1 MRAGREGAPVAD
13 TPRRLSADKGTLNNS
28 ASVAKPSR
36 PVAGPG
42 SARPGKGGLSA
53 DKVEAYPRI
62 RARPLIYWRISSQTV
77 PPGRRT
83 GQRPPRPMA
92 GALHPPGRALPFGLF
107 APLLR
112 HGRGLSADKGS
123 TADLLAWAGRGVR
136 ARLPPTPPVAYPRI
150 RVCCRERSSP
160 NRTAPNRGHRLP
172 RHRRHQPL
180 SPARMIF
187 SLIRGLSGQFFRLSL
202 SGDTPATAMARLP
215 PWHTALKFY
224 RKDHRDAC
232 LL

>member
-77 PPGRRT
+77 PPGRKT

-172 RHRRHQPL
+172 PPQATPTAFARPHDFFPHMGFIWPIFPIIAFRRHTCDRHGASSPMAHGTEIL
-180 SPARMIF
+180 SK
-187 SLIRGLSGQFFRLSL
+187 G
-202 SGDTPATAMARLP
+202 P
-215 PWHTALKFY
+215 P
-224 RKDHRDAC
+224 
-232 LL
+232 